1 MAYVKWLFWIIL
13 WSQTVDS
20 FAQLDSIHWIP
31 PLHARAEWGP
41 QYLYLT
47 TPESDVFPVSIR
59 DGAGNL
65 LSTLNIS
72 NAQSERYDLGSS
84 QTTQLL
90 VGENSLH
97 KVLTNKGIILDA
109 PKKFYANFRAHS
121 SSMYQA
127 GDLSCKGKAALG
139 KIFRIAHLEQEADE
153 NQRRSN
159 FIGILA
165 TEDDTQIKL
174 SDYDPNI
181 EFRVDGSDQ
190 NVFAPIEMT
199 LSKGESIVFSQYL
212 NSNAFNQPPNGLMG
226 ALLESNKPIAVNA
239 GSWLGSPT
247 DRQANDIGVD
257 QIAPLEKMG
266 KEYILNR
273 GNGSEA
279 LEHPIIVAH
288 YDGTKVWINGNAS
301 PSIILAAGEKYI
313 VPTASFSSG
322 NNMYIRT
329 SEHAFVYQMIGG
341 ASTEDDEYR
350 TAGLIFVPPISCSTP
365 NTVDNIALPN
375 KIGTMSFDGGLM
387 ITAMKDSLVTVLMDG
402 VPVSLGSPN
411 DVLGNPDFVTYR
423 KLNLF
428 SQNSNISKIS
438 VIAEGAVQVAMFG
451 RNQPASFAAFYSGFS
466 KSIEPNIKTTLVGDG
481 VCPDTIFA
489 SGKFDG
495 VQWVYEDS
503 LLQYGPDTM
512 FIAYAPGDYIARG
525 YLGVCR
531 RSEFVADTVTA
542 VFRSPEFPFSFEEP
556 SCFDFSDG
564 KITFGLPSGG
574 IAPYS
579 FSINNGFSFS
589 QNLEFSE
596 VKAGDY
602 KLVARDSTGCYNRP
616 LEITVT
622 EPDSFTV
629 TIVPK
634 KLPTPL
640 KPGNEVILSGIPDH
654 FPITKTTWLP
664 IDSSNCFDCL
674 EYTFYPIE
682 STWVTF
688 TAFDSMGCP
697 ATDRLLLE
705 VEPNVFAPNAL
716 NLNSELGNDRFT
728 FFSREVL
735 NIKHLQIFDRWGEL
749 LFDKE
754 NFKTNNTEEGWDGFY
769 KEKKV
774 LPGVYVYV
782 AEVEILTGVF
792 KLIQGSITVV
802 Y

>member
-1 MAYVKWLFWIIL
+1 MAYVRWFIWIIF

-20 FAQLDSIHWIP
+20 FGQLDSIHWIP
-31 PLHARAEWGP
+31 PMHARAEWGP
-41 QYLYLT
+41 QYIYLT
-47 TPESDVFPVSIR
+47 TPEEDLFPVSIR

-72 NAQSERYDLGSS
+72 NSQSERYDLGDT
-84 QTTQLL
+84 QVTQLL
-90 VGENSLH
+90 LAKGDLH
-97 KVLTNKGIILDA
+97 KPITGKGIILDG

-121 SSMYQA
+121 TSLYQA
-127 GDLSCKGKAALG
+127 GDLSCKGRAALG
-139 KIFRIAHLEQEADE
+139 KIFRIGHLEQEADE
-153 NQRRSN
+153 NERRSN

-165 TEDDTQIKL
+165 TENDTHISL
-174 SDYDPNI
+174 SDYDPNVK
-181 EFRVDGSDQ
+181 FRVDGADIT
-190 NVFAPIEMT
+190 VYAPIEMT
-199 LSKGESIVFSQYL
+199 IGKGESIVFSQYL
-212 NSNAFNQPPNGLMG
+212 SANAYTQPPNGLMG
-226 ALLESNKPIAVNA
+226 ALLESSKPIVVNT

-247 DRQANDIGVD
+247 DKQANDIGLD
-257 QIAPLEKMG
+257 QIAPLEKLG

-279 LEHPIIVAH
+279 LEHPIIIAH
-288 YDGTKVWINGNAS
+288 YDGTKVWINGSAS
-301 PSIILAAGEKYI
+301 PVITLNAGDTYI

-329 SEHAFVYQMIGG
+329 SENSFVYQMIGG
-341 ASTEDDEYR
+341 ASTSDDEYR

-387 ITAMKDSLVTVLMDG
+387 ITAMKDSLVTVLIDG
-402 VPVSLGSPN
+402 VPVSIGAANS
-411 DVLGNPDFVTYR
+411 VMGNPDFVTYR

-466 KSIEPNIKTTLVGDG
+466 KLIEPNIKTTLVGDG

-503 LLQYGPDTM
+503 LLQYGTDTM
-512 FIAYAPGDYIARG
+512 FVAYAPGDYIARG

-531 RSEFVADTVTA
+531 RSEFVSDTVTA

-556 SCFDFSDG
+556 SCFDFADG
-564 KITFGLPSGG
+564 KINFGLPSGG
-574 IAPYS
+574 IAPYA
-579 FSINNGFSFS
+579 FSIDNGFSFS
-589 QNLEFSE
+589 KNLQFSD
-596 VKAGDY
+596 VKAGNY

-616 LEITVT
+616 LAITVT

-629 TIVPK
+629 SIVPK
-634 KLPTPL
+634 KLPVPL
-640 KPGNEVILSGIPDH
+640 KPGNEVVLSGIPGR

-664 IDSSNCFDCL
+664 IDSANCVVCL
-674 EYTFYPIE
+674 DYTFYPIE
-682 STWVTF
+682 STWITF

-697 ATDRLLLE
+697 ASDRLLVE

-728 FFSREVL
+728 LLSREAL
-735 NIKHLQIFDRWGEL
+735 NIKRLQIFDRWGDL

-754 NFKTNNTEEGWDGFY
+754 NFKTNNLDEGWDGYY

-774 LPGVYVYV
+774 LPGVYVFV

-792 KLIQGSITVV
+792 VSIKGGITVIQ
-802 Y
+802 